1 MSHALRPRTIAYLTL
16 PPLLWAS
23 NAIVGRLSVSGGAP
37 LVSPLMLN
45 CVRWAVMLLL
55 LAPIVWVS
63 ARRTPGAPSLAAVVR
78 RDWRI
83 FLAFGVLA
91 VASYNSLQ
99 YMALKTSSAIN
110 VTLIAAS
117 GPLFSLVLGRLFFGE
132 NAHVR
137 AWLGAALSLAGVVVV
152 LTEGEAARLAGLR
165 FVPGD
170 LLMIVAT
177 VVWSLY
183 SWLLRRHRPDLPV
196 LAFLLLQ
203 TGFGVVIAV
212 PLVGAE
218 WLAGDFVL
226 VLSAATLA
234 VVLWVATGP
243 SFVAYWCWDRGVAE
257 AGPLLPMFFA
267 NLTPFFAALMSAAL
281 LREPP
286 HAFHGLAFLLIVGG
300 IVVAQW
306 RRPR

>member
-1 MSHALRPRTIAYLTL
+1 MSHALRPRTLLYLTL

-23 NAIVGRLSVSGGAP
+23 NAIVGRLSVAGGSP
-37 LVSPLMLN
+37 LVSPLTLN
-45 CVRWAVMLLL
+45 AVRWAVMLVL
-55 LAPIVWVS
+55 LAPIVWLS
-63 ARRTPGAPSLAAVVR
+63 ARRSPGAPSLGAVVR
-78 RDWRI
+78 RDWP
-83 FLAFGVLA
+83 FFVAFGLLA

-99 YMALKTSSAIN
+99 YMALRTSNAIN

-132 NAHVR
+132 PARGR
-137 AWLGAALSLAGVVVV
+137 AWLGAALSLVGVLVVM
-152 LTEGEAARLAGLR
+152 TEGEYGRITGLA

-203 TGFGVVIAV
+203 TGFGVVLSV

-218 WLAGDFVL
+218 WLAGDFVF
-226 VLSAATLA
+226 VLGGATFA

-281 LREPP
+281 LGEPP
-286 HAFHGLAFLLIVGG
+286 RGFHVLAFLLIMGG
-300 IVVAQW
+300 IVVAH
-306 RRPR
+306 RRAPA

>member
-1 MSHALRPRTIAYLTL
+1 MSLVLRPRTILYLAL

-23 NAIVGRLSVSGGAP
+23 NAIVGRMSVAGGAP
-37 LVSPLMLN
+37 LVSPLTLN
-45 CVRWAVMLLL
+45 FLRWAVMLVILT
-55 LAPIVWVS
+55 PIVWVV
-63 ARRTPGAPSLAAVVR
+63 ARRAPPAQRPLTAVR

-83 FLAFGVLA
+83 FAAFGLLA
-91 VASYNSLQ
+91 IASYNSLQ
-99 YMALKTSSAIN
+99 YMALRTSTAIN

-117 GPLFSLVLGRLFFGE
+117 GPLFTLIIGRLFFAE
-132 NAHVR
+132 PAARR
-137 AWLGAALSLAGVVVV
+137 AWLGAALSLVGVLVV
-152 LTEGEAARLAGLR
+152 LTGGEAERIRGLR

-177 VVWSLY
+177 LVWALY

-196 LAFLLLQ
+196 LTFLLLQ
-203 TGFGVVIAV
+203 TGFGVALSV

-218 WLAGDFVL
+218 WLAGDFVVAL
-226 VLSAATLA
+226 TGATLA

-243 SFVAYWCWDRGVAE
+243 SLVAYWCWDRGVAE

-267 NLTPFFAALMSAAL
+267 NLTPLVAALMSAAL

-286 HAFHGLAFLLIVGG
+286 HGFHAIAFLLIVGG
-300 IVVAQW
+300 IVVAQ
-306 RRPR
+306 RRR